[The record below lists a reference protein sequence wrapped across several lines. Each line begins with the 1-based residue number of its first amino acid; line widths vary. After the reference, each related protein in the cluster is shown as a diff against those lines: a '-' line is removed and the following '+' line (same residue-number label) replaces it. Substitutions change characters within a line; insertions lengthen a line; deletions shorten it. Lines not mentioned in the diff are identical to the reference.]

1 MLSTPSTPAAW
12 SGLSRAKRNPY
23 RYSVRSESG
32 GPVQVVHDVP
42 LPNGLLAMHVAV
54 TRITGMSGWSKV
66 ETWDGAGCGLS
77 PHDFDEKERSAP
89 GEVMHAALQ
98 IALHLLPPGD
108 FAPLYGSFCVSPLPD
123 RLADL
128 TARAMVDALT
138 ASVATC
144 CQRHREPSTT
154 RSGRIEQPIAP

>member
-1 MLSTPSTPAAW
+1 MLSTQSTSAAK

-23 RYSVRSESG
+23 RSSVRSESG
-32 GPVQVVHDVP
+32 GPVPVVHDVP

-66 ETWDGAGCGLS
+66 ETWDGPGCGLS
-77 PHDFDEKERSAP
+77 PHDFDEKERAAP
-89 GEVMHAALQ
+89 GEVMHAALRL
-98 IALHLLPPGD
+98 ALHLLPPGD

-138 ASVATC
+138 VSVATC

>member
-1 MLSTPSTPAAW
+1 MLSTQSTPAAK

-23 RYSVRSESG
+23 RYSGRSESG
-32 GPVQVVHDVP
+32 GPVPVVHDVP

-66 ETWDGAGCGLS
+66 ETWDGPGCGLS
-77 PHDFDEKERSAP
+77 PHDFDEKERAAP
-89 GEVMHAALQ
+89 GEVMRAALQ
-98 IALHLLPPGD
+98 LALHLLPPGD
-108 FAPLYGSFCVSPLPD
+108 VASPLYGSFCVSPLPD

-138 ASVATC
+138 ASTATC
-144 CQRHREPSTT
+144 CQRQCKNIS
-154 RSGRIEQPIAP
+154 AKK

>member
-1 MLSTPSTPAAW
+1 MLSTQSTPAK

-23 RYSVRSESG
+23 RYFVRSGSDG
-32 GPVQVVHDVP
+32 GPVPVVHDVP
-42 LPNGLLAMHVAV
+42 LPNGLLAMQVAV
-54 TRITGMSGWSKV
+54 TRLTDMSGWSKI
-66 ETWDGAGCGLS
+66 ETWDGPGCGLS
-77 PHDFDEKERSAP
+77 PHDFDEKERAAP

-128 TARAMVDALT
+128 TARAMVDALA
-138 ASVATC
+138 ASSATC
-144 CQRHREPSTT
+144 CQRQRIPSTN
-154 RSGRIEQPIAP
+154 RSGRIEQSIEP

>member
-1 MLSTPSTPAAW
+1 MLSTQTTPAK
-12 SGLSRAKRNPY
+12 SGPCRAKRNPY
-23 RYSVRSESG
+23 RLSGRSESG
-32 GPVQVVHDVP
+32 GPVPVVHDVP

-54 TRITGMSGWSKV
+54 TRITDMSGWSKL
-66 ETWDGAGCGLS
+66 ETWDGPGCGLS
-77 PHDFDEKERSAP
+77 PHDFDEKERAAP
-89 GEVMHAALQ
+89 GEVMRAALQ
-98 IALHLLPPGD
+98 LALHLLPPGD

-154 RSGRIEQPIAP
+154 RSGRIEQSIEP